1 MFLALSALLIALPS
15 CGFSLVRPGVL
26 FGLDPGTIG
35 YEVAAGEITISDR
48 TMRFWTIAGSPSIAI
63 EHFEIG
69 FYTGGGVLVGR
80 NAGTVGLLVP
90 AGLTCNAPELGCT
103 INSPG
108 ARPVEGPRVVSQP
121 FQLLPVAVA
130 QEHIAAGFPSDW
142 YALIQFFGET
152 GALAPFETGQF
163 RIMISTPN

>member
-1 MFLALSALLIALPS
+1 MLPNWD
-15 CGFSLVRPGVL
+15 VR
-26 FGLDPGTIG
+26 
-35 YEVAAGEITISDR
+35 
-48 TMRFWTIAGSPSIAI
+48 
-63 EHFEIG
+63 
-69 FYTGGGVLVGR
+69 
-80 NAGTVGLLVP
+80 
-90 AGLTCNAPELGCT
+90 LTRLEQD
-103 INSPG
+103 
-108 ARPVEGPRVVSQP
+108 PVEGPRVVSQP